1 MCNRSWIPPGFPGRA
16 RPAPAD
22 VLRVSDDTGIPFVE
36 LREELARLGLCASS
50 DPRVARLSEAERA
63 EVSDFVDF
71 LGWGTPPQG
80 RSAPAT
86 SHQRTE
92 PKLNSLP
99 PTSAA

>member
-36 LREELARLGLCASS
+36 LREELARLGLRASS
-50 DPRVARLSEAERA
+50 DPRVAGLSEAERA

-71 LGWGTPPQG
+71 FAARHRKSA
-80 RSAPAT
+80 RSRSRLTTGP
-86 SHQRTE
+86 SQ
-92 PKLNSLP
+92 S
-99 PTSAA
+99 

>member
-50 DPRVARLSEAERA
+50 DPRVAGLSEAERA

-71 LGWGTPPQG
+71 LVARHSKSTRPQSRLRTS
-80 RSAPAT
+80 RSQ
-86 SHQRTE
+86 S
-92 PKLNSLP
+92 
-99 PTSAA
+99 